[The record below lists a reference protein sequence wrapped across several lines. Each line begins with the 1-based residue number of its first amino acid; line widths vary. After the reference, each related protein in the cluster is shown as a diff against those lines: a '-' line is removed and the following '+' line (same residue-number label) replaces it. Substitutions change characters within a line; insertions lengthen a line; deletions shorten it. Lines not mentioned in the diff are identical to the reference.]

1 MGLIEGTHR
10 RSGAFRPTQAPELL
24 SQKAFRFS
32 SLPAPTGPAP
42 ASMGFGLAA
51 TRKVSEQ

>member
-1 MGLIEGTHR
+1 MGLIEGTHS

-32 SLPAPTGPAP
+32 SLPAQTGPAP